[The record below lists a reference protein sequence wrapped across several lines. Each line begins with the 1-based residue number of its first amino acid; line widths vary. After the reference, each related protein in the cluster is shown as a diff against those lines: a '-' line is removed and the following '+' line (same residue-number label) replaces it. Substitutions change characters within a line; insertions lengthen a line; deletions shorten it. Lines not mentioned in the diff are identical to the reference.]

1 MKTAP
6 SLSPDHLPRSARL
19 VVAGFVAAALVV
31 VAGVVSSAPA
41 LAAEVD
47 QAVVVR
53 VVDGDT
59 LVVELKGK
67 QTRVRLLNVDT
78 PETKDPNEPA
88 DASARR
94 HPRT

>member
-6 SLSPDHLPRSARL
+6 FLSPDHLPRSARL

-59 LVVELKGK
+59 LVVKLKGK

-78 PETKDPNEPA
+78 PETKDPNEPV